1 MRVLIGIAVLMGA
14 MTAAGYGQAQDSWN
28 PFSKSE
34 EPRPRGRVAPSPE
47 PAPPYLPPMT
57 GVGRWLQDGPA
68 RPQPDGPPVPP
79 SPPGSSVG
87 RQELPPL
94 DSKSSSVE
102 SGELAPAVA
111 SDGSGLPYELWQGLD
126 VAAIEALMTEI
137 DMPPRSPALGAL
149 WRRLLTAD
157 VPAPT
162 GPDASRFESLRL
174 EALHRSGM
182 IAEMSDLLGR
192 ARGRGSNAVLAIM
205 QLRLDLGRGRSDEVC
220 TRQREIAARRS
231 ELPPPLRAE
240 VTLVGGYCALLAGNA
255 AAAGLAADLAR
266 EEGAKPAFALVA
278 LDALGGGRKPAGPL
292 PPRLTAL
299 DFRLLEKGGGT
310 DLAQMLDRADPPLL
324 AMVAEDQSAP
334 PRIRIAAA
342 EAAARLSAI
351 TGEQLAEVW
360 RRAPTTRPD
369 APDAAAGGGDAVL
382 RRATLF
388 RAAETERTP
397 QRRARHIRALLDD
410 ARRASLYVPAARA
423 LERATA
429 DLPIT
434 PEIGWF
440 AETAIEVML
449 IAGRYDDVRRIAAVQ
464 GLDRGNEPLAHW
476 LAMAD
481 IADPGFHGRRGESLA
496 SVEQLALRGR
506 FSADLLH
513 RLATVLDALDYNVPI
528 PLWEAASR
536 TPQPAGGHLPG
547 TGVLTELQDAAKKK
561 QFGRTVMLAMKT
573 LGSGGPDTANILALG
588 DAIRALKRA
597 GLEGDARRV
606 GLEALF
612 AAWPRSTS
620 N

>member
-1 MRVLIGIAVLMGA
+1 MIGIAVLMGA
-14 MTAAGYGQAQDSWN
+14 MTAAVESPAQDGWN
-28 PFSKSE
+28 PFAKSE
-34 EPRPRGRVAPSPE
+34 EPRPRERRAAPPPAE
-47 PAPPYLPPMT
+47 PAQPFLPPMT
-57 GVGRWLQDGPA
+57 GVGRWLQDGTA
-68 RPQPDGPPVPP
+68 RPGPDAPPTPP
-79 SPPGSSVG
+79 TPPDSAVT

-94 DSKSSSVE
+94 DSRSSRVE

-126 VAAIEALMTEI
+126 PAAIEALMTEI
-137 DMPPRSPALGAL
+137 EMPPRSPALGAL

-157 VPAPT
+157 VPAPS
-162 GPDASRFESLRL
+162 GPGAGQFESLRL

-182 IAEMSDLLGR
+182 IAEMADLLAR
-192 ARGRGSNAVLAIM
+192 ARGRGANPVLAIM
-205 QLRLDLGRGRSDEVC
+205 QLRLDLGRGRSNEVC
-220 TRQREIAARRS
+220 ASQREIAARRS

-240 VTLVGGYCALLAGNA
+240 VTLVGGYCALVAGNV

-266 EEGAKPAFALVA
+266 EEGAKQSFALTA
-278 LDALGGGRKPAGPL
+278 LDALGGGRKPGGPL
-292 PPRLTAL
+292 PQRLSAL
-299 DFRLLEKGGGT
+299 DFRLLERGGGA
-310 DLAQMLDRADPPLL
+310 DLAQMLDRADPALL
-324 AMVAEDQSAP
+324 AMVAEDQAAAP
-334 PRIRIAAA
+334 RVRIAAA

-351 TGEQLAEVW
+351 TGEQLAEAW
-360 RRAPTTRPD
+360 RRAP
-369 APDAAAGGGDAVL
+369 AARADSPETAGGGDAVL

-410 ARRASLYVPAARA
+410 ARRAGLYVPTARA
-423 LERATA
+423 LEKATA
-429 DLPIT
+429 DLPVT

-449 IAGRYDDVRRIAAVQ
+449 IAGRYDDVRRIAGVQ

-481 IADPGFHGRRGESLA
+481 IADPGFPGRRGESLA

-506 FSADLLH
+506 FGADLLH

-536 TPQPAGGHLPG
+536 TPQPTGGHLPG

-573 LGSGGPDTANILALG
+573 LGPGGPDTANILALG

-597 GLEGDARRV
+597 GLEADARRI